1 MIMHRGAKSATP
13 IEEMIVSASRLI
25 EDGTV
30 LMVGTQWPVIT
41 SLLAK
46 CLHAPHITIC
56 YEGGVILGR
65 VPDRIP
71 LFTADPVFNGC
82 SILLGDSFDTLGMVL
97 HGGRADMGL
106 IPAASVDR
114 YGNVNTTCVGDYRSP
129 RIRLGGSGG
138 ASDFCSLAP
147 RTVIILEHDKKR
159 FPERVDFITTPG
171 YLKGKE
177 SRIAVGLK
185 PDTGPYAVVS
195 TLGLFHFDEQGEM
208 FLAAYHP
215 STSVQEIKENVQWD
229 LKVASHVQPLESPTE
244 EELEVLRKRLDPQG
258 MYLKK
263 AKLMRGKEIHV

>member
-1 MIMHRGAKSATP
+1 MNMRHGAKSATP
-13 IEEMIVSASRLI
+13 IEEMIVSAARLI
-25 EDGTV
+25 KDESV
-30 LMVGTQWPVIT
+30 LMVGTQWPVIA

-46 CLHAPHITIC
+46 CLHAPNITIC

-65 VPDRIP
+65 VPDRTP
-71 LFTADPVFNGC
+71 LFTGDPVSNGC
-82 SILLGDSFDTLGMVL
+82 SVLLGDSFETLGMVL
-97 HGGRADMGL
+97 HGGRVDMGL

-129 RIRLGGSGG
+129 SIRLGGSGG

-147 RTVIILEHDKKR
+147 RTVIILEHDKMR

-171 YLKGKE
+171 YLQGKE
-177 SRIAVGLK
+177 SRTAVGLK
-185 PDTGPYAVVS
+185 PDTGPYAVVT

-215 STSVQEIKENVQWD
+215 STSVREIKENVQWD
-229 LKVASHVQPLESPTE
+229 LKVARHVAPHEPPTE
-244 EELEVLRKRLDPQG
+244 KELEVLRKQLDPQG

-263 AKLMRGKEIHV
+263 AKLMEGKEIHI